1 MSELALPKVDQ
12 STILNRDKIVNKLKR
27 IIKSENVLDHNDE
40 IKPYET
46 DALSAYKQKPLVVV
60 PYFSEC
66 TPPEFSATFP
76 PIEHANWLEGSGA

>member
-12 STILNRDKIVNKLKR
+12 STILNRDKIVNKLKK

-46 DALSAYKQKPLVVV
+46 DALSAYKQKP
-60 PYFSEC
+60 
-66 TPPEFSATFP
+66 
-76 PIEHANWLEGSGA
+76 SGCCIARKYSTSKRNFKILQ